1 MFCSDAEILA
11 MWTQDPVATV
21 TGNAF
26 PSKGR
31 HGELVAAVAQKLA
44 APREVK
50 HPNLGVVHL
59 TRQGIKSSVA
69 HGLSRLK
76 VECFEALPEVLA
88 NGVLV
93 AVETKDVHV
102 EAAFLAAKVVIRG
115 IECVTV
121 ALVKRNESGN
131 WYYLHEVTFAD
142 GTRSMG
148 PALKR
153 QMPREPSMTCSGS
166 LVETNQLANQG
177 KHGAMRSI
185 LQRIFSVKN

>member
-1 MFCSDAEILA
+1 
-11 MWTQDPVATV
+11 MWTQAPVASIA
-21 TGNAF
+21 GHAF
-26 PSKGR
+26 PTEGR
-31 HGELVAAVAQKLA
+31 HGELVAAVSQKLA
-44 APREVK
+44 TPREIK
-50 HPNLGVVHL
+50 HPNLGIVHL

-76 VECFEALPEVLA
+76 VECFEALPEILA

-93 AVETKDVHV
+93 AVETKDAHV
-102 EAAFLAAKVVIRG
+102 QAAFLAAKVLIG
-115 IECVTV
+115 GAECVTV
-121 ALVKRNESGN
+121 ALVKRSESGN

-148 PALKR
+148 PALKK

-166 LVETNQLANQG
+166 LVGTNQLANQG